1 MRVFFGNVVNPKTSS
16 ATHYVERCLLGVSPD
31 GTIAFVE
38 DLDVVTISQE
48 QLLKSPET
56 KSLVHALSTS
66 FHRALDTA
74 VLEKAAAVLV
84 REGWNAESDELHVL
98 PADCF
103 LSPGFIDT
111 HTVREQTLFGI

>member
-48 QLLKSPET
+48 QLYGSPET
-56 KSLVHALSTS
+56 KSLAHVLSTA
-66 FHRALDTA
+66 FPRALDTA

-84 REGWNAESDELHVL
+84 REGWKAESDELHVL

-103 LSPGFIDT
+103 VSPGFIDT
-111 HTVREQTLFGI
+111 HTVRDQTLFGI